1 MKNFMVIFVLIGLF
15 FSCGPSEQKV
25 DKLTNLLAEWK
36 TTSEMIGDLSKDLG
50 DQMYLLETKK
60 EEGQAS
66 EAIPISVNGEASNCE
81 TEYAALKEKVDDL
94 IGVWQKNS
102 KEVEDLTTQMSSGK
116 WTTENDENLE
126 GLSAEAKK
134 AKANVDLWTIK
145 LSELKTKCG
154 LKTESS
160 NS

>member
-1 MKNFMVIFVLIGLF
+1 MVFFVLTGLI

-25 DKLTNLLAEWK
+25 DKLTGLLDEWK
-36 TTSEMIGDLSKDLG
+36 TTSKMIGDLSKDLG

-66 EAIPISVNGEASNCE
+66 EAITISVNGESSNCE

-94 IGVWQKNS
+94 IGVWQENS
-102 KEVEDLTTQMSSGK
+102 NEVEDLTTHMSSGK
-116 WTTENDENLE
+116 WTTEDDENLE
-126 GLSAEAKK
+126 RLATEAKK
-134 AKANVDLWTIK
+134 VKANVDLWTIK
-145 LSELKTKCG
+145 VNELKTKCD
-154 LKTESS
+154 LKTETS